1 MENKKFNGFAE
12 ILSQLQNS
20 DKSEQKKTANNIL
33 SHLDS
38 QDAKQIND
46 FMKDKEKVDALLNSP
61 AAQQIINKLNGK
73 NNGQH
78 Q

>member
-20 DKSEQKKTANNIL
+20 DKSEQKETANNIL